1 MFGQCTACPQ
11 VHQISVNLRQDLSH
25 VLRWKFSVYLRFM
38 GCDKRHFADVK
49 MGDKKDFIID
59 FLKMK
64 LNVMSLAF

>member
-11 VHQISVNLRQDLSH
+11 VHQISVNLSQDLLH

-38 GCDKRHFADVK
+38 CCDKRHFCWCK

-64 LNVMSLAF
+64 LDVMSLAF